1 MLSCALLAKQDRK
14 KPAEPA
20 APAPPRLAPRI
31 ADGIVEAG
39 WLLAAALVPVFFDIH
54 SGRPFEPDKTALLR
68 LLAALVAAAGL
79 ARFLEGRFAGAPL
92 REPWRWRE
100 TPLPL
105 AAAVYVGA
113 ALLSALLSV
122 APRQSVWGSYT
133 RLDGVVTLFA
143 HVTIFAA
150 IASRLRTRAQW
161 DRLLDVVVAATLPV
175 CAYGI
180 AQASGLETLSWTRS
194 YQAWRVATTLGNPI
208 FAGSYL
214 VLVLPVTV
222 GAFLSAWSRR
232 GSPGRGPR
240 LAVCAIAA
248 IAQAAT
254 LVLTGSRGPWL
265 AAAVAAGALALLL
278 AAVQGRRRLAGAALG
293 AGVLGLGFVALL
305 NVPGGPLER
314 LRNTPALGRLAH
326 LFSGRDQANPGD
338 RARVLVWEGALRLV
352 RLPTP
357 IVIPGHGPD
366 GAASLRPVVGF
377 GPETMQDVFGAVYDP
392 AFEQAERRNPDISA
406 EGVSTFSTR
415 IPDRSHNETLDS
427 LVTGG
432 ALGLAVFLALAAAAQ
447 LTGLRALGL
456 LGDRG
461 TGRRLAALC
470 AGGGLLA
477 VAAAPLA
484 FSWAYVGV
492 ALPLGLVSGWAAFV
506 ISRALRGG
514 PTAIPHATAA
524 LAGITAAL
532 LGHFVEI
539 QFGPA
544 VVTSR
549 LYFWILAGLLVAAAR
564 GPVEDGDE
572 ATDGVAG
579 ARVGLLAAALGVTI
593 AFGFAGV
600 KASGGG
606 APGHAPIAA
615 YAGIAA
621 LALAAPSV
629 RRPRVAATALVLA
642 ALLTAAF
649 AAFHLSALR
658 ATALVGSLDALPA
671 ELAGLLTGYVL
682 ALLALALAAGCA
694 LAGTAGARTDAAG
707 LARSGAVVLVGLALA
722 VPPTLA
728 GVNAD
733 VQRNFAATFQAQG
746 RFVEAVR
753 LHEAATRTGPWEA
766 RNFQGLGEALLAA
779 SRTSAAGGR
788 PAEVLRRAQ
797 SPLERARALDPL
809 APDHT
814 ANLARLAR
822 RLAEVETAPDAARAA
837 ALQAARLYDEVLQL
851 APRNTLLLNEAAELR
866 WQRLGDWAGAE
877 AMLERSRGLDHTFDY
892 TYASLGDLYAA
903 RGRVTRNPDDLRTAI
918 RWYREARARRPSLKS
933 IISVGLVAR
942 ELGDRPQAIGA
953 FQEALHQGAPFPT
966 IAMLNEQLAALFV
979 AEGDAAR
986 AAAHA
991 QKALE
996 SATEADKPGLRQRL
1010 QAMGVRPTG

>member
-1 MLSCALLAKQDRK
+1 M
-14 KPAEPA
+14 
-20 APAPPRLAPRI
+20 
-31 ADGIVEAG
+31 EAG
-39 WLLAAALVPVFFDIH
+39 WLLAVALVPVFFDIH

-79 ARFLEGRFAGAPL
+79 ARFVEGRFGGAPA

-105 AAAVYVGA
+105 AAALYVGA
-113 ALLSALLSV
+113 AALSALVSV
-122 APRQSVWGSYT
+122 APRLSVWGSYT
-133 RLDGVVTLFA
+133 RLDGLVTLLA

-161 DRLLDVVVAATLPV
+161 DRLLDVAIAASLPV

-180 AQASGLETLSWTRS
+180 AQASGLETLSWTRA
-194 YQAWRVATTLGNPI
+194 YQAWRISTTLGNPI

-214 VLVLPVTV
+214 VLVLPVTL
-222 GAFLSAWSRR
+222 GALLSVRSRR
-232 GSPGRGPR
+232 GAAGRAAR
-240 LAVCAIAA
+240 LAVYGTAA
-248 IAQAAT
+248 GTQVAA

-265 AAAVAAGALALLL
+265 AAAVAAGAFALLI
-278 AAVQGRRRLAGAALG
+278 AAIRGRRRLAGAALAAG
-293 AGVLGLGFVALL
+293 ALGLAFVALL

-338 RARVLVWEGALRLV
+338 RARVLVWQGALRLV
-352 RLPTP
+352 RLPAP
-357 IVIPGHGPD
+357 IVIPGDGPD

-377 GPETMQDVFGAVYDP
+377 GAETMQDVFGAVYDP

-432 ALGLAVFLALAAAAQ
+432 ALGLTVFLALAAAAQ

-456 LGDRG
+456 LGDRSG
-461 TGRRLAALC
+461 GRRLAALC
-470 AGGGLLA
+470 AGGALLA
-477 VAAAPLA
+477 VAGARLA

-492 ALPLGLVSGWAAFV
+492 ALPLGLASGWAAFV
-506 ISRALRGG
+506 LWRALRGG
-514 PTAIPHATAA
+514 PVAETPATATI
-524 LAGITAAL
+524 AGLTAAL

-539 QFGPA
+539 QFAPA

-549 LYFWILAGLLVAAAR
+549 LYFWVLAALLVAAVR
-564 GPVEDGDE
+564 GPVEDGDDP
-572 ATDGVAG
+572 TDGVAG
-579 ARVGLLAAALGVTI
+579 ARLGLLAGALGVTI
-593 AFGFAGV
+593 AFGFAGL

-606 APGHAPIAA
+606 VPGYAPIAA
-615 YAGIAA
+615 YAGLAA
-621 LALAAPSV
+621 LALAAPGLG
-629 RRPRVAATALVLA
+629 RPRVAAMALVLGGVV
-642 ALLTAAF
+642 TSAF
-649 AAFHLSALR
+649 TAFHLSALR
-658 ATALVGSLDALPA
+658 TTALVGSLDALPA
-671 ELAGLLTGYVL
+671 GLAGLFTGYVV
-682 ALLALALAAGCA
+682 ALLALALAAGGA
-694 LAGTAGARTDAAG
+694 LARPEGTRLDAAG
-707 LARSGAVVLVGLALA
+707 LARTAAVVLGGLALA

-753 LHEAATRTGPWEA
+753 LFEAATRTGPGEA

-779 SRTSAAGGR
+779 SRTPAAGGK
-788 PAEVLRRAQ
+788 PAEVLRRAKR
-797 SPLERARALDPL
+797 PLERARALDPL
-809 APDHT
+809 ALDHT

-822 RLAEVETAPDAARAA
+822 RRAEVETAPDAARAA
-837 ALQAARLYDEVLQL
+837 VDEAVRLYDEVLRL
-851 APRNTLLLNEAAELR
+851 APRNTLLINEAAELR
-866 WQRLGDWAGAE
+866 WQRLADWAGAE
-877 AMLERSRGLDHTFDY
+877 AMLDRSRALDPSFDY

-903 RGRVTRNPDDLRTAI
+903 RGRSTGNPDDLRRAI
-918 RWYREARARRPSLKS
+918 QWYREARARRPSLKS

-942 ELGDRPQAIGA
+942 ELGDRPQAISA

-966 IAMLNEQLAALFV
+966 IAMLNEQLAGLFI

-986 AAAHA
+986 AAYHAH
-991 QKALE
+991 KALE
-996 SATEADKPGLRQRL
+996 SASETDKPGLRQRL
-1010 QAMGVRPTG
+1010 QAMGVHPTG